1 MNKLIRGTENNSS
14 KIRKRDNKIKTTRT
28 MINFS
33 NKIKI
38 KALNRYYL
46 SCKASNGPAWD
57 KWAASFSN
65 FNNWSNQSL
74 NN

>member
-46 SCKASNGPAWD
+46 SCKASNGPA
-57 KWAASFSN
+57 
-65 FNNWSNQSL
+65 
-74 NN
+74 